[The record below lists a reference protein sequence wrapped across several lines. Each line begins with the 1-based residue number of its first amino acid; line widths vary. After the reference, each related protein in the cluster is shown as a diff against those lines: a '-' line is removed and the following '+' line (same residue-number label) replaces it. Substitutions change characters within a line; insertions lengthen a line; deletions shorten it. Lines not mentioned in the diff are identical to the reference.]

1 MCVFTLRTTCVII
14 CVSMI
19 HHMQLDLDD
28 INLTATTTMTA
39 MVKRGIEEMNDKVDR
54 TSKRWMTEMTEMTM

>member
-1 MCVFTLRTTCVII
+1 
-14 CVSMI
+14 MI